1 MECGKKAIHKENMRE
16 LPVDRVVRTR
26 REDVTE
32 RRRGDKGER
41 WGQVGRAQQ
50 IHSSQM
56 QSKEPESE
64 SRTAAKKANK
74 KQSEE

>member
-32 RRRGDKGER
+32 RGDKGER

-64 SRTAAKKANK
+64 SRNAAKKANK